1 MKIYTCLFIFI
12 VCTSTV
18 SFAQDSS
25 SVNVDYDRVSIGL
38 GFGFDYGGLGG
49 NFTVYPQKNI
59 GLFAGAGYAFAG
71 LGYNVGVKL
80 RLTPK
85 RLFTP
90 FFTAMYGYNA
100 AIVVSNS
107 SNLSFDNLS
116 KLFYGP
122 SVGIGFDLG
131 SIKKGYLSVAILVP
145 FRSADVDNYINQLKT
160 NDGVQ
165 FKNNLLPVA
174 FSIGYRFVLKQ

>member
-1 MKIYTCLFIFI
+1 MVLH
-12 VCTSTV
+12 
-18 SFAQDSS
+18 AQDSS
-25 SVNVDYDRVSIGL
+25 SVNLDYSKATLGL

-49 NFTVYPQKNI
+49 NFSVYPQKNI
-59 GLFAGAGYAFAG
+59 GLFASAGYAFAG
-71 LGYNVGVKL
+71 LGYNLGVKL

-85 RLFTP
+85 KHFTP

-107 SNLSFDNLS
+107 SNLSYANLS

-122 SVGIGFDLG
+122 SAGIGFDLG
-131 SIKKGYLSVAILVP
+131 SVKRGYLSVAILVP
-145 FRSADVDNYINQLKT
+145 FRSADVDNYIDQLKT

-174 FSIGYRFVLKQ
+174 FSIGYRFVLNNKNN